1 MFFFFNGTGATEIF
15 TPSLHDALPISAAR
29 SYNQSDLFVWRDGR
43 AKTLTVDYDFDMGG
57 GVLGD
62 QAPPRGGEGSSPNIW
77 MADGKAVMVATTEH
91 GRSNLLRFDAQTG
104 AREAV
109 TTGDHAV
116 LAYTA
121 TPDARSFA
129 LTIGDPTHLPDLYVL
144 DAAAKRL
151 RQLTHV
157 NDSLFAKL
165 QLVTPEDFWY
175 TSFDGKKIE
184 MWIMKPVGFTPG
196 KK

>member
-1 MFFFFNGTGATEIF
+1 
-15 TPSLHDALPISAAR
+15 
-29 SYNQSDLFVWRDGR
+29 
-43 AKTLTVDYDFDMGG
+43 
-57 GVLGD
+57 
-62 QAPPRGGEGSSPNIW
+62 PPRGGDRPSPNIW
-77 MADGKAVMVATTEH
+77 TADGKAVIVATTEH
-91 GRSNLLRFDAQTG
+91 GRSNLVRFDAQTG

-144 DAAAKRL
+144 DAVAKRL

-157 NDSLFAKL
+157 NDSLFEIGRASCR
-165 QLVTPEDFWY
+165 ER
-175 TSFDGKKIE
+175 G
-184 MWIMKPVGFTPG
+184 
-196 KK
+196 